1 MMKLLTCAKV
11 LSLPV
16 FFLCFI
22 LEGFSGVTVTSS
34 RQSTLIGFTTTTHTQ
49 NNTSDD
55 NNIFHD
61 FDFRIKSTN
70 SL

>member
-1 MMKLLTCAKV
+1 MKLLTCAKV

-16 FFLCFI
+16 FLFCFI
-22 LEGFSGVTVTSS
+22 LEFFGNVIITATG
-34 RQSTLIGFTTTTHTQ
+34 QSTLIGFTTTTHTQ